1 MCMCNMVWT
10 RIVGDVT
17 TCSSVAQN
25 EYRTLPLHKHD
36 SARHASHNPH
46 KRGDFWVTSDYVHA
60 MTEHQNRRPASFVI
74 GVAPED

>member
-1 MCMCNMVWT
+1 M
-10 RIVGDVT
+10 
-17 TCSSVAQN
+17 TCSSVAQKMKISH
-25 EYRTLPLHKHD
+25 TLPLYKYD

>member
-1 MCMCNMVWT
+1 MK
-10 RIVGDVT
+10 I
-17 TCSSVAQN
+17 SH
-25 EYRTLPLHKHD
+25 TLPLYKYD

-46 KRGDFWVTSDYVHA
+46 KRGDFWVTLDYVHA